1 MSTLLADLRLA
12 FRSMRKSPAITL
24 VVVLTLAV
32 GIGANGAIFSVI
44 NGVLL
49 QPLEYPEPHKLVHIT
64 SKFLGQG
71 FERFWISPPEF
82 LEYEDW
88 NESYTAMGAYRAF
101 EVGIQGNDRPLR
113 VRGAVA
119 SAGLFDAL
127 GVGAVLGRV
136 FNHEEDVPNG
146 PPAAVIS
153 NNLWF
158 SAFAGSR
165 GLLDEPVNI
174 HGQPTT
180 IVGVMPPGFDIEE
193 NQVQVWT
200 PLGFG
205 EEDMGWRAN
214 HFLFL
219 VARLKDDATVQSARA
234 ELGVL
239 TENWNER
246 SGGAGHTP
254 SVDNHPLQI
263 NALHEEIVGNT

>member
-1 MSTLLADLRLA
+1 
-12 FRSMRKSPAITL
+12 
-24 VVVLTLAV
+24 
-32 GIGANGAIFSVI
+32 
-44 NGVLL
+44 
-49 QPLEYPEPHKLVHIT
+49 
-64 SKFLGQG
+64 
-71 FERFWISPPEF
+71 
-82 LEYEDW
+82 
-88 NESYTAMGAYRAF
+88 
-101 EVGIQGNDRPLR
+101 
-113 VRGAVA
+113 
-119 SAGLFDAL
+119 
-127 GVGAVLGRV
+127 
-136 FNHEEDVPNG
+136 
-146 PPAAVIS
+146 
-153 NNLWF
+153 
-158 SAFAGSR
+158 
-165 GLLDEPVNI
+165 
-174 HGQPTT
+174 
-180 IVGVMPPGFDIEE
+180 MPPGFDIEE